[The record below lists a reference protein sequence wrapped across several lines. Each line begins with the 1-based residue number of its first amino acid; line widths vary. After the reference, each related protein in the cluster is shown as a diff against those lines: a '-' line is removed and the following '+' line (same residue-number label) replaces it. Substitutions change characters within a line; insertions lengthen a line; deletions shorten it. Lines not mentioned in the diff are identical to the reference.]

1 VPTKPT
7 SAGDSIPGACRIIE
21 VHLTELRQ
29 LFNAIDPSPFS
40 ERDLDPKAEEFIVGW
55 STDLPADARLAL
67 VVHLDRAAGR
77 SDEALVLRESIH
89 EFFSQ
94 RAASSRRKLRDLF
107 HRGRISLIIALA
119 FLAASIAIGDA
130 LASYLGQSRAL
141 EILREGLLIVGW
153 VAMWRPL
160 ELFLYDW
167 WPVRAEA
174 RLFDRLSIM
183 PVRIEYTKSDATE
196 AWRSDWPAAP
206 AADQRSIRQASLSP
220 PGGTLAPASTD
231 RNPDDHAALG
241 SPRPSGPNTV

>member
-1 VPTKPT
+1 MPTKPT
-7 SAGDSIPGACRIIE
+7 SAATRYPARVESSKYTSPSSDSSSTRSTRRRSVNATSTKGGRVHRRLEHRFSRRCAACPRRIW
-21 VHLTELRQ
+21 
-29 LFNAIDPSPFS
+29 N
-40 ERDLDPKAEEFIVGW
+40 
-55 STDLPADARLAL
+55 
-67 VVHLDRAAGR
+67 RAAGR

-130 LASYLGQSRAL
+130 LASYLGQSRTL

-183 PVRIEYTKSDATE
+183 PVRISTRRAMPPRRGARTGRRRRPPIND
-196 AWRSDWPAAP
+196 RSD
-206 AADQRSIRQASLSP
+206 R
-220 PGGTLAPASTD
+220 
-231 RNPDDHAALG
+231 
-241 SPRPSGPNTV
+241 PR